1 MTAKWL
7 RVVGLTGVALFLL
20 TAFTPLVNLLRY
32 WMAPHRPVEAAQ
44 AIVVMARGGVG
55 GDGALTDASLRGVV
69 EALSLYRSGL
79 APTLILSGAGGA
91 VGESEA
97 AGRKR
102 FALGCGVP
110 DAAIVTVEKG
120 HTTREEAS
128 EIGAILRS
136 RGLQKILLVV
146 DDQGAARATAVFE
159 RQGFAVVPVPGA
171 GRLDLG
177 GGPEDRL
184 GAMRLV
190 LIELLART
198 YYRLAGYV

>member
-128 EIGAILRS
+128 EIGVILRS

>member
-1 MTAKWL
+1 M
-7 RVVGLTGVALFLL
+7 GLTGVALFLL
-20 TAFTPLVNLLRY
+20 TGFTPLVNLLRY

-79 APTLILSGAGGA
+79 APTLVLSGAGGA
-91 VGESEA
+91 VGGSEA

-102 FALGCGVP
+102 FALSCGVP
-110 DAAIVTVEKG
+110 DTAIVTVEKG

-128 EIGAILRS
+128 EIGAVLRS

-146 DDQGAARATAVFE
+146 DDQGTARATAVFE
-159 RQGFAVVPVPGA
+159 RLGFAVVPAPAA
-171 GRLDLG
+171 GLLELG
-177 GGPEDRL
+177 GGPEDRM

-190 LIELLART
+190 LIELLARM

>member
-79 APTLILSGAGGA
+79 APTLVLSGAGGA

-110 DAAIVTVEKG
+110 AAAIVTVEKG

-128 EIGAILRS
+128 EIGVILRS

>member
-1 MTAKWL
+1 M
-7 RVVGLTGVALFLL
+7 GLTGIVLFLL
-20 TAFTPLVNLLRY
+20 TGFTPLVNLLRY

-79 APTLILSGAGGA
+79 APTLVLSGAAGG
-91 VGESEA
+91 GSEA

-110 DAAIVTVEKG
+110 DTAIVTVEKG

-128 EIGAILRS
+128 EIGAVLRS

-146 DDQGAARATAVFE
+146 DDQGTARATAVFE
-159 RQGFAVVPVPGA
+159 RLGFAVVAAPAA
-171 GRLDLG
+171 GLLELG
-177 GGPEDRL
+177 GGPEDRM

-190 LIELLART
+190 LIELLARV

>member
-1 MTAKWL
+1 M
-7 RVVGLTGVALFLL
+7 GLTGVALFLL

-110 DAAIVTVEKG
+110 AAAIVTVEKG

-128 EIGAILRS
+128 EIGVILRS

>member
-79 APTLILSGAGGA
+79 APTLIPSGAGGA

-110 DAAIVTVEKG
+110 AAAIVTVEKG

-128 EIGAILRS
+128 EIGVILRS

>member
-110 DAAIVTVEKG
+110 AAAIVTVEKG

-128 EIGAILRS
+128 EIGVILRS

>member
-1 MTAKWL
+1 MTATWL
-7 RVVGLTGVALFLL
+7 RVLGLTGIALFLL
-20 TAFTPLVNLLRY
+20 TGFTPLVNLLRY

-55 GDGALTDASLRGVV
+55 GDGKLTDASLRGVV

-79 APTLILSGAGGA
+79 APTLVLSGAGGA
-91 VGESEA
+91 VGGSEA

-110 DAAIVTVEKG
+110 DTAIVTVEKG

-128 EIGAILRS
+128 EIGAVLRS

-146 DDQGAARATAVFE
+146 DDQGTARATAVFE
-159 RQGFAVVPVPGA
+159 RLGFAVVPAPAA
-171 GRLDLG
+171 GLLELG
-177 GGPEDRL
+177 GGPEDRM

-190 LIELLART
+190 LIELLARM
-198 YYRLAGYV
+198 YYRLAGYL